1 MMKRCAPRV
10 LFVVLLCSLLPT
22 ACRSAQAANE
32 VRGPAGPRVELDC
45 GVEEERLTDPERK
58 RTWLPREN
66 CLEHY
71 VARLEDALSADPRI
85 HTFDIRS
92 GEIGAEEI
100 PPSDEWEVG
109 ASPEWA
115 DSPGYVIPVRFDQPL
130 RWEPYIVTWFPEM
143 ESTPPTIGRSSLII
157 AKEKPT
163 PDGFEIHL
171 ISPGGATIRVV
182 SLAWVAFDTTQ
193 VGR

>member
-1 MMKRCAPRV
+1 MMKRCAPRL
-10 LFVVLLCSLLPT
+10 LFVALLCSSLST
-22 ACRSAQAANE
+22 ACRSAQAPNE

-66 CLEHY
+66 CREHY
-71 VARLEDALSADPRI
+71 VARLEAALSADPRI

-100 PPSDEWEVG
+100 PPSDEWEMG

-115 DSPGYVIPVRFDQPL
+115 DSPGYVIPVRFDEPL
-130 RWEPYIVTWFPEM
+130 RWEPYIVTWFPEV
-143 ESTPPTIGRSSLII
+143 ERTFTSGRSSLII

-163 PDGFEIHL
+163 PEGFEIHL
-171 ISPGGATIRVV
+171 VALGETRVYEISV
-182 SLAWVAFDTTQ
+182 AWVAFDTTQ
-193 VGR
+193 ARR